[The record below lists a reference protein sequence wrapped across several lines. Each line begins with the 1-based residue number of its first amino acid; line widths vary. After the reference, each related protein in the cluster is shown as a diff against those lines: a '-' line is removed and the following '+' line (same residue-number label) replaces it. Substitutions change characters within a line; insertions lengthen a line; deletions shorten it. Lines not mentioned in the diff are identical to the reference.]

1 MIRVAANLCTVL
13 VGQGRDTL
21 RNPENLSN
29 KKQQCSFSQREAHCQ
44 SCAANWGTAR
54 ERESHRIY
62 IRNTSTFLFKVRGGW
77 ESSRRAYESSSK
89 QDPWNRAGLNLKH
102 SEMTLQRKTEKEKLW
117 LVKILLQW
125 MGCCIGTQFA
135 DKKKNKFCK
144 YVSDHEASR
153 KNKWSSS

>member
-77 ESSRRAYESSSK
+77 ESPRRAYEPSSK

-117 LVKILLQW
+117 LILNFIAMNGVLHWNPVCRRKEEEVLQ
-125 MGCCIGTQFA
+125 IRQR
-135 DKKKNKFCK
+135 
-144 YVSDHEASR
+144 S
-153 KNKWSSS
+153 WSFS

>member
-13 VGQGRDTL
+13 VGQGTDTL

-29 KKQQCSFSQREAHCQ
+29 KKQQCSFSQRESHCQ

-77 ESSRRAYESSSK
+77 ESPRRAYEPSSK
-89 QDPWNRAGLNLKH
+89 QDPRNRAGLNLKH

-117 LVKILLQW
+117 LILNFIAMNGVLHWNPVCRRKEEVVLQ
-125 MGCCIGTQFA
+125 IPQR
-135 DKKKNKFCK
+135 
-144 YVSDHEASR
+144 S
-153 KNKWSSS
+153 WSFT